1 MFLLKHFA
9 IMFIYFSWFDYD
21 QKRTYFVGYFN
32 GYSNMSFQMYIS
44 FFFNFENTLRIIAF
58 LMFSILKIISV
69 SLISDTYNLYKSF

>member
-1 MFLLKHFA
+1 
-9 IMFIYFSWFDYD
+9 MFIYFSWFDYD
-21 QKRTYFVGYFN
+21 QKRTYFVVYFN

-69 SLISDTYNLYKSF
+69 SWISDTYNLYKSF